1 MLLPQSLLNLL
12 YVNKQRRHSMPF
24 KVTLLNLYPDT
35 RIFLLS
41 EKPEQK
47 RNTGFHAHL
56 VKILHLLA
64 LKTTYTGKC

>member
-1 MLLPQSLLNLL
+1 
-12 YVNKQRRHSMPF
+12 MPF

-35 RIFLLS
+35 RLFLLS